1 MTTRAITLVSWALF
15 TLPALAGE
23 SRAIASLSWMA
34 GAWAHDSGR
43 SVVEEVWMAPAGG
56 TMIGAGRTVGGG
68 TTKFF
73 EFLRIEQRGESL
85 VYVAMPRGKGTT
97 EFAMSSIDATSV
109 TFENPKHD
117 FPQSIR
123 YWRDGERL
131 CARVAGE
138 GQPAEEWCYE
148 PVRPRP

>member
-1 MTTRAITLVSWALF
+1 MTARALALASMVLLA
-15 TLPALAGE
+15 LPALAGE
-23 SRAIASLSWMA
+23 ASGIASLAWMA
-34 GAWAHDSGR
+34 GAWTHDTGG

-68 TTKFF
+68 KTKFF

-85 VYVAMPRGKGTT
+85 VYVAMPRGAGAT
-97 EFAMSSIDATSV
+97 EFAMSSIDATSI

-117 FPQSIR
+117 FPQTIR
-123 YWRDGERL
+123 YWRDGTRL